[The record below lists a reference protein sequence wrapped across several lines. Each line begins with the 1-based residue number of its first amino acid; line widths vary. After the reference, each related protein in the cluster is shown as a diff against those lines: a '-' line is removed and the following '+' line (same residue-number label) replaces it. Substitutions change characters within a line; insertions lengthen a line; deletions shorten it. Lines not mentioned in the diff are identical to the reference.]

1 MNPDHPDHVEHLD
14 GSKGPA
20 RSGLPV
26 PVPPTGLS
34 KAVTVLLGAVI
45 AADVFSLHGGLAVHG
60 LVGDLIAGRPVTE
73 AEFGQADRLYGLT
86 GVAQVATML
95 AAGVVFLVWFHR
107 VRVNA
112 EVFVPDGH
120 RKSRGWV
127 VWGWFVPVVNLW
139 FPRRITLD
147 VWNASSPVPL
157 SDPDPERPSRPLVN
171 AWWTL
176 WLLSMSVGNGAG
188 RMYDRAEYAEA
199 IQSALVMLILSDILS
214 IAAAVL
220 AILVVRAL
228 TRMQQ
233 ARILQGPGPL
243 HPASP
248 AS

>member
-1 MNPDHPDHVEHLD
+1 MNPDHPDYAEHLD
-14 GSKGPA
+14 GSRNPA
-20 RSGLPV
+20 RSAGPV
-26 PVPPTGLS
+26 PVAPTGLA

-45 AADVFSLHGGLAVHG
+45 AADVFSLYGGLAVHG
-60 LVGDLIAGRPVTE
+60 LVDDLIAGRPVTE
-73 AEFGQADRLYGLT
+73 AESARADRLYGLA
-86 GVAQVATML
+86 GVAQFATML
-95 AAGVVFLVWFHR
+95 AAGVVFLVWFRR

-127 VWGWFVPVVNLW
+127 IWGWFVPVVNLW

-147 VWNASSPVPL
+147 IWNASSPVPL
-157 SDPDPERPSRPLVN
+157 NDPDPERPSRPLVN

-176 WLLSMSVGNGAG
+176 WLLATYVGNGAG
-188 RMYDRAEYAEA
+188 RMYDRDEYVET
-199 IQSALVMLILSDILS
+199 IQSALVMLIVSDILS
-214 IAAAVL
+214 IVAAVL

-243 HPASP
+243 YPAFPAS
-248 AS
+248 